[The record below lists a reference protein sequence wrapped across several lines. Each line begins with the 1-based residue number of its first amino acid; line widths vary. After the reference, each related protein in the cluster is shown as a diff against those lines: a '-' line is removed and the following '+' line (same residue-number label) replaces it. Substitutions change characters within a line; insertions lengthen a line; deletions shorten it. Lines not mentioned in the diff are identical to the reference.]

1 MRGILFAVVAVAVLS
16 AFVAGQS
23 DAAETASD
31 GSVYWYETYGVA
43 HPDYYCVITDAESE
57 ADVLH
62 VPAVLEGYD
71 VRSISSGAFDGCDAK
86 TIVIPGGVQT
96 ICEGAFTGCGRL
108 EDAYFLGDRP
118 EMDGAFSEGVAFH
131 SFEDADGWEGSETI
145 AVAESG
151 GVKYAMLPDGAIAI
165 GGTPVD
171 GVLRIASQVAG
182 TRVVSIGPYAFAGS
196 MRADGEVDRRSDIS
210 EAVLPESLLKIG
222 QRAFYYSDLERISVP
237 GSLEAVEDE
246 AFRACYALEGFDL
259 PVSVSYIGF
268 EAFRDCRSLEEVTVP
283 AGASIGDGAFYI
295 CSSLK
300 SAEVSS
306 VPDRAFGYC
315 SSLESVHIGS
325 AAESVGNM
333 AFYRCYSLKEAK
345 IPDSVVSVGK
355 EAFFDCSSLD
365 VLCLGSV
372 ETIGKAAFR
381 GCISLSEV
389 AVPAS
394 VTALGGYAFAD
405 CVSLKDVIAEGACPE
420 GDDTVFLNDPAT
432 VTCSEEHVSSWKDSA
447 FGLPVKSDRP
457 AGLEPALILAC
468 VLAVLV
474 AVAVLVAIIRRR
486 RGRKSRLFPSVFI
499 IFKNSPPRT
508 HSLYYAF

>member
-1 MRGILFAVVAVAVLS
+1 MRHILFAVVAVAVLS
-16 AFVAGQS
+16 AFVADSSG
-23 DAAETASD
+23 ATETASD
-31 GSVYWYETYGVA
+31 GSVYWYETYGAA
-43 HPDYYCVITDAESE
+43 HPDYYCVITYAECE
-57 ADVLH
+57 AEVLH

-71 VRSISSGAFDGCDAK
+71 VRSISFGAFDRCNAK
-86 TIVIPGGVQT
+86 TIVIPSGVQT
-96 ICEGAFTGCGRL
+96 IGEGAFTGCGGL
-108 EDAYFLGDRP
+108 EDVYFMGDRP

-131 SFEDADGWEGSETI
+131 SFEDADGWEGSEAI
-145 AVAESG
+145 AIVESE
-151 GVKYAMLPDGAIAI
+151 GVTYAMLPEGAMAI
-165 GGTPVD
+165 GGAPV
-171 GVLRIASQVAG
+171 GGALRIASEVG
-182 TRVVSIGPYAFAGS
+182 GIKVVSIGPYAFAGS

-246 AFRACYALEGFDL
+246 SFRACYALEGFDL
-259 PVSVSYIGF
+259 PASVSYIGF

-300 SAEVSS
+300 RAEAPS

-315 SSLESVHIGS
+315 SSLESVKIGS
-325 AAESVGNM
+325 AVESVGNM
-333 AFYRCYSLKEAK
+333 AFYRCSSMKEAT

-432 VTCSEEHVSSWKDSA
+432 VTCSEEHEPSWKDSA
-447 FGLPVKSDRP
+447 FGLPVKADRP
-457 AGLEPALILAC
+457 AGTDPVL
-468 VLAVLV
+468 VLAAALV
-474 AVAVLVAIIRRR
+474 ALAAVAALAAILRRR
-486 RGRKSRLFPSVFI
+486 RGRGHQPAPSVFI